1 MTAGQHH
8 GTQRHHHPSK
18 ASFLSPGDQE
28 EDEAPLLYDEQ
39 DEQAREH
46 AYRAPFPW
54 FQFSILFALQTAIY
68 LPYNV
73 TRPFTPDLIRSIGI
87 AKGEKDVGYYVGL
100 LISTL
105 VVAETATTFHLS
117 RLSDQRGP
125 KIVLLACTM
134 ALSVFMTGFGLSTT
148 FSELVICQALIGAVK
163 GLRGVT
169 RSMLSR
175 MIDSRDVARGIAYY
189 ETSWYLAGT
198 IGSKIGGDL
207 SNPVEQFPQLFGS
220 IKFFKDYPY
229 FLPCATCSILLLTG
243 WLVAAALLRDTKD
256 ECVTED
262 GIKST
267 MRPLLL
273 REYFA
278 PGIIIAAVN
287 YSSVC
292 LIQMFRSSTEV
303 LYLSTPIGD
312 GGLGF
317 SPSAIGTLASIC
329 AIATGLSHLFVFPRV
344 HNKLGWRNIFVLGL
358 IASVPL
364 FVLWPVMNWI
374 ARKDGYSGWV
384 WFALGVQILCYI
396 LNEFAWSKSFAMLIK
411 SSHKCACSC
420 NFGFYCPIVW
430 RSCRSNGIL

>member
-1 MTAGQHH
+1 
-8 GTQRHHHPSK
+8 
-18 ASFLSPGDQE
+18 
-28 EDEAPLLYDEQ
+28 
-39 DEQAREH
+39 
-46 AYRAPFPW
+46 
-54 FQFSILFALQTAIY
+54 
-68 LPYNV
+68 
-73 TRPFTPDLIRSIGI
+73 
-87 AKGEKDVGYYVGL
+87 
-100 LISTL
+100 
-105 VVAETATTFHLS
+105 
-117 RLSDQRGP
+117 
-125 KIVLLACTM
+125 
-134 ALSVFMTGFGLSTT
+134 
-148 FSELVICQALIGAVK
+148 
-163 GLRGVT
+163 
-169 RSMLSR
+169 MLSR

-396 LNEFAWSKSFAMLIK
+396 LNEFAWIAISVFIAQSYGGRAAVMGFCEMVAGILAAVAPTVSNSLFSLSIDKGYLGGYMVYFVFVCIVVLALCASSLLPRDSKSRE
-411 SSHKCACSC
+411 
-420 NFGFYCPIVW
+420 NRPIEM
-430 RSCRSNGIL
+430 RLST